1 MNKLTV
7 KTGGVPV
14 VFAEEEVRQT
24 IENGSK
30 SFVFFSK
37 LVVFPNFIDQN
48 RVLRRLRS
56 RQDLRRLLRR
66 PRLSAALSV
75 PQAVVSGEQGL
86 SETIRITSGYLFL
99 WSYLRLLQASWVAT
113 AQRLHDPPANSR

>member
-37 LVVFPNFIDQN
+37 LVVSLI
-48 RVLRRLRS
+48 S
-56 RQDLRRLLRR
+56 
-66 PRLSAALSV
+66 
-75 PQAVVSGEQGL
+75 
-86 SETIRITSGYLFL
+86 
-99 WSYLRLLQASWVAT
+99 
-113 AQRLHDPPANSR
+113 